1 MHPPGPNARGL
12 TGRCLYRGVFHVPSS
27 SMSEVAEDLSSAIFK
42 VSRHKTAG
50 ALAEE
55 FVSLYEKSY
64 PKVVSLS
71 SRQGYGTP

>member
-1 MHPPGPNARGL
+1 
-12 TGRCLYRGVFHVPSS
+12 VPSS